1 MRSIMENIRGEVGS
15 AYFGLGLGYGMFV
28 GFIAGLLIAII

>member
-1 MRSIMENIRGEVGS
+1 MESLRGEVGS

-28 GFIAGLLIAII
+28 GFVVCVLIARLI